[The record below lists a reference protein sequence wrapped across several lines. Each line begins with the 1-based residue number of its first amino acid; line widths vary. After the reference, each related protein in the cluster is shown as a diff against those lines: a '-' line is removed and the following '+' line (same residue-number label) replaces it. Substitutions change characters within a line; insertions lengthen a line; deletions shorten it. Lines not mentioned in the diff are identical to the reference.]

1 MYTCLSV
8 CVWWGGGG
16 GGRDVC
22 CLHLCVCV
30 CAARCSTNMCS
41 FFELGSDQHGVQCG
55 VYLNDCM
62 ICAETAVI
70 GHLAVLCSVC
80 FYT

>member
-1 MYTCLSV
+1 MSV
-8 CVWWGGGG
+8 CVCVVGGGG
-16 GGRDVC
+16 GGCVLFAFVC
-22 CLHLCVCV
+22 VCVCV